1 MLKTTRNKEGKQ
13 TEPSKTLV
21 PIIRNRIDVSGSTY
35 WAQIAVFSRHPPNGT
50 EVGINF

>member
-13 TEPSKTLV
+13 TKPSEILV
-21 PIIRNRIDVSGSTY
+21 HIIRNRTIQNGSAY